1 MLAKLYHCQ
10 NHTANSFLNFAKCSS
25 DPIFHESD
33 LEHYYRFAMLNI
45 CLRKLEWPQ
54 SQLTMQRLQLSTVF
68 LLDPGTQIG
77 VEN

>member
-1 MLAKLYHCQ
+1 M
-10 NHTANSFLNFAKCSS
+10 
-25 DPIFHESD
+25 HESV

-68 LLDPGTQIG
+68 LLDPGIHRLEWKIKCTDNSG
-77 VEN
+77 FCCDNVEAVTSVIML